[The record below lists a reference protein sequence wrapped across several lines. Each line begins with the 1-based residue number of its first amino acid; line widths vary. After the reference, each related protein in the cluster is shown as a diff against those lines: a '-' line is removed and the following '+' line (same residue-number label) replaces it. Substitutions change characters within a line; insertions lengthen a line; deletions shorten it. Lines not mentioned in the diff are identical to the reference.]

1 MSQYRFSLS
10 KAVSRGKGQSAVAK
24 AAYNGREQL
33 HDDRHGKSTRDY
45 GRPTKNSGGKDDVLF
60 SGIFL
65 DTTRDVPKWAT
76 DREKMWNA
84 ASTAEKR
91 KDAREAQEIIV
102 NLPWELTQKQR
113 EYMLTDFCREI
124 TRSTGRIADVNMH
137 KAPKHGD
144 DRNIHAHILLTVREI
159 RPDGFTGKRFEIIP
173 EQIEQWK
180 QKWAARGARELKKAG
195 FALEAERWA
204 VGHLTKEKQRDAAL
218 KRLDL
223 EHAATLMGAATKHL
237 GPEAA
242 AMERK
247 GKGSDRSDIRR
258 EEVVA
263 SKELA
268 KLKREMAAIDKQIS
282 IALYGRIDPY
292 DRHISDVKKDQ
303 ARGLESRAVRKSLH
317 QRGELHPEKQLA
329 PTQDSLTKD
338 AKLAEAVRSVLR
350 PPKPSVPSKEAG
362 KDVPQKP
369 PDRDRER

>member
-33 HDDRHGKSTRDY
+33 HDDRTDKFTRNY
-45 GRPTKNSGGKDDVLF
+45 GTPTKNSGGKDDILF

-65 DTTRDVPKWAT
+65 DTSRDVPKWAT

-84 ASTAEKR
+84 QVAAEKR
-91 KDAREAQEIIV
+91 KDAREGQEVIV
-102 NLPWELTQKQR
+102 NLPWELPQKQR

-124 TRSTGRIADVNMH
+124 TRGTGRIADVNMH

-159 RPDGFTGKRFEIIP
+159 GKDGFTGKRLEVTP
-173 EQIEQWK
+173 EQLENWK
-180 QKWAARGARELKKAG
+180 EKWAARGAKELRKAE
-195 FALEAERWA
+195 FPVEAERWA
-204 VGHLTKEKQRDAAL
+204 VGNLTKEKQRDAAL

-242 AMERK
+242 AMERH
-247 GKGSDRSDIRR
+247 GKGSGRSDTRR
-258 EEVVA
+258 EEVA
-263 SKELA
+263 ANQELA
-268 KLKREMAAIDKQIS
+268 KLKRELAAIDKQIS
-282 IALYGRIDPY
+282 IAIYGRIDPQKQ
-292 DRHISDVKKDQ
+292 HIADVKADQ
-303 ARGLESRAVRKSLH
+303 ARGLESRATRKEL
-317 QRGELHPEKQLA
+317 QKRGELHQEQT
-329 PTQDSLTKD
+329 PTADSLKE
-338 AKLAEAVRSVLR
+338 AKLAQAVRAILNRS
-350 PPKPSVPSKEAG
+350 SI
-362 KDVPQKP
+362 KP